1 MENFPE
7 FGSVEAVDDE
17 VGGGVKN
24 HEISYKD
31 VHNPSARRNV
41 ISTIFEKYV
50 NKMSI
55 LCLDSL
61 ETN

>member
-7 FGSVEAVDDE
+7 FGSIEAVDDE
-17 VGGGVKN
+17 VGGGVEN
-24 HEISYKD
+24 HKISDED

-55 LCLDSL
+55 FCL

>member
-24 HEISYKD
+24 HEISDKD

-55 LCLDSL
+55 LCL

>member
-17 VGGGVKN
+17 VGGGVEN
-24 HEISYKD
+24 HKISDKD

-55 LCLDSL
+55 LCL